1 MLNRAQIIGNLG
13 DDPKVRTINNDGAKA
28 ASFNVATTERGF
40 TLPNG
45 TQVPERTEWHNVV
58 CFGKLADVVDKYL
71 KKGAKVYIEGKM
83 RTRSYDDKNG
93 IKRYVTEIYAENMVM
108 LDSRQQQQ
116 PQEQNQQEDVP
127 F

>member
-13 DDPKVRTINNDGAKA
+13 DDPKVRTISNDGAKA
-28 ASFNVATTERGF
+28 ASFNVATTERGY

-93 IKRYVTEIYAENMVM
+93 IKRYVTEINAENMVM